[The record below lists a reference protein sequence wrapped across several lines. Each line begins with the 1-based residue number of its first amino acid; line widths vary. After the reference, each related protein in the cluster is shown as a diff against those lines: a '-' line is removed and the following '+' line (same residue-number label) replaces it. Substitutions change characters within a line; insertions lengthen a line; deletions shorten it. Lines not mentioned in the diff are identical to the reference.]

1 MGRADYYAPGD
12 WNAWC
17 DECGF
22 KYKASKLR
30 KRYDGFMVCQSCWE
44 PRHPSEMRRAKAET
58 ATPTFVRPFRYNFG
72 EEIELDGGYLA
83 DGIDIGSEELGGA

>member
-44 PRHPSEMRRAKAET
+44 PRHPSETRRAKAET
-58 ATPTFVRPFRYNFG
+58 ATPTFVRHGPILDDNLLLEDGREIMLEDFG
-72 EEIELDGGYLA
+72 
-83 DGIDIGSEELGGA
+83 GISI